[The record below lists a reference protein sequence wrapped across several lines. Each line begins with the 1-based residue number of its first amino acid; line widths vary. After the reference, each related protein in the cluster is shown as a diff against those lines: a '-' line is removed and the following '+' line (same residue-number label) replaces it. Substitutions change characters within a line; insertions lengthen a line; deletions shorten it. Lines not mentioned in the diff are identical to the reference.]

1 MINVT
6 NYYNNQL
13 LQIRLYPIE
22 QLWSDKNSLWKKG
35 TELRM
40 VLLNKVKRTISSLG
54 FLAIYIYMYITVQS
68 PRLRTLMCKQQW
80 QTMENH
86 LVLLKKT
93 LFFFERFALLVAL
106 LIPEA
111 KDLALL
117 CVLIANLV
125 YFTVCCITMD
135 DHVASLFPF
144 VVSTCML

>member
-1 MINVT
+1 
-6 NYYNNQL
+6 
-13 LQIRLYPIE
+13 
-22 QLWSDKNSLWKKG
+22 
-35 TELRM
+35 M

-54 FLAIYIYMYITVQS
+54 FLAIYIYVYYSSKSKASNPDVQA
-68 PRLRTLMCKQQW
+68 
-80 QTMENH
+80 TMADHGKSLGVVE
-86 LVLLKKT
+86 KT

-144 VVSTCML
+144 VVSTCMLYSLHVSKVTLIILYSWCNFITFY

>member
-1 MINVT
+1 
-6 NYYNNQL
+6 
-13 LQIRLYPIE
+13 
-22 QLWSDKNSLWKKG
+22 
-35 TELRM
+35 
-40 VLLNKVKRTISSLG
+40 
-54 FLAIYIYMYITVQS
+54 MYITVQS

>member
-54 FLAIYIYMYITVQS
+54 FLAIYIYVYYSSKSKASNPDVQATMADHGKS
-68 PRLRTLMCKQQW
+68 LGVVEKNTL
-80 QTMENH
+80 
-86 LVLLKKT
+86 LLWAFCT
-93 LFFFERFALLVAL
+93 
-106 LIPEA
+106 P
-111 KDLALL
+111 
-117 CVLIANLV
+117 
-125 YFTVCCITMD
+125 CCTA
-135 DHVASLFPF
+135 HSR
-144 VVSTCML
+144 S